1 MDSNCAPTTK
11 SHPKRGVLSEF
22 RELFTSRTHPAIRAR
37 RYRVIVPDHT
47 CTVSPGSSVHPK
59 RHIQQKIS
67 SALFS
72 YSCTPVEVY
81 YIGRY
86 YYLISENA
94 GYSKSIHQQAKVL
107 AYRWFI
113 CPGSPRC
120 AVSLNRYRYDSRY
133 QNCGLTGIQ
142 VKSSQVGD
150 EGAARAHVQWP
161 EGPQWDRHHRLSSS
175 CARFTPSASFV
186 LLGARKG
193 PVKMALRRS

>member
-22 RELFTSRTHPAIRAR
+22 RELFTSRTHPAIRAC
-37 RYRVIVPDHT
+37 YRVIVPDHT

-72 YSCTPVEVY
+72 YSCTPVEVL
-81 YIGRY
+81 RNVAY

-133 QNCGLTGIQ
+133 QNCGLT
-142 VKSSQVGD
+142 
-150 EGAARAHVQWP
+150 

-186 LLGARKG
+186 PLGTRQN
-193 PVKMALRRS
+193 MALRRT

>member
-1 MDSNCAPTTK
+1 MYIQNAISNRK
-11 SHPKRGVLSEF
+11 FRLHFSHI
-22 RELFTSRTHPAIRAR
+22 A
-37 RYRVIVPDHT
+37 
-47 CTVSPGSSVHPK
+47 
-59 RHIQQKIS
+59 
-67 SALFS
+67 ALRS
-72 YSCTPVEVY
+72 KY
-81 YIGRY
+81 YNVAY

-120 AVSLNRYRYDSRY
+120 AVSLNRYRYDSWY

-186 LLGARKG
+186 PLGARKG
-193 PVKMALRRS
+193 PVNGFEAFLRVNFYDRGRTGGAAPLPKTGWSAQVVNERRLSVVYVYIDLT